1 MEAMIQGLVDGTI
14 DAIATDHAP
23 HARLDKEAPFQD
35 AASGVIGM
43 ETAIP
48 LSWELLVR
56 GELISKRR
64 LVELFTVNPS
74 RILKLGKGTLLE
86 GVAADVTVIDP
97 DREVTI
103 DVSQFRSK
111 ARNCPFHGWEA
122 PWGPRLDRGGRE
134 DRP

>member
-1 MEAMIQGLVDGTI
+1 M
-14 DAIATDHAP
+14 
-23 HARLDKEAPFQD
+23 
-35 AASGVIGM
+35 
-43 ETAIP
+43 
-48 LSWELLVR
+48 R

-111 ARNCPFHGWEA
+111 ARNCPFHGWKLHGA
-122 PWGPRLDRGGRE
+122 PVLTVVGGKIVHS
-134 DRP
+134 DIASG